1 MVQRFGGT
9 VVLTERFDA
18 EATLGDIERYRVT
31 FSHIVPTMFVRWLK
45 LAPETRARYDVSSLR
60 HVLHGAAPCP
70 PDVKRQMI
78 EWWGPILDEY
88 YAGTEGVGATSITSE
103 EWLAHPGSV
112 GRASRGTIHITDE
125 DGHEVPTGVEGMVWF
140 ESAQRAVYRGDPEQT
155 AAITH
160 PAGWQTLG
168 DVGYVDDDGYLFL
181 TDRWTHKIVT
191 GGANVFPREV
201 EDALLAHP
209 QVLDVAVIGVP
220 DDDMG
225 EAVRAVVQPVSW
237 DDASPELA
245 TELVAWCRDRLAHY
259 KCPRAVDFER
269 ELPRG
274 DNGKLYKRVLR
285 DRYWEGRTS
294 RIL

>member
-1 MVQRFGGT
+1 
-9 VVLTERFDA
+9 
-18 EATLGDIERYRVT
+18 VT

-45 LAPETRARYDVSSLR
+45 LPPETRARYDVSSLR

-70 PDVKRQMI
+70 PDVKRRMI

-88 YAGTEGVGATSITSE
+88 YAGTEGVGATSISSS
-103 EWLAHPGSV
+103 EWLTHPGSV
-112 GRASRGTIHITDE
+112 GRASRGTIHIADE
-125 DGHEVPTGVEGMVWF
+125 EGHEVPPGVEGMVWF

-155 AAITH
+155 DAITH
-160 PAGWQTLG
+160 TAGWQTLG

-201 EDALLAHP
+201 EDVLLAHP
-209 QVLDVAVIGVP
+209 RVLDVAVIGVP

-225 EAVRAVVQPVSW
+225 EAVRAVVQPVTW
-237 DDASPELA
+237 DDAGTDLA
-245 TELVAWCRDRLAHY
+245 AELVAWCRDRLAHY

-274 DNGKLYKRVLR
+274 DNGKLYKRQLR
-285 DRYWEGRTS
+285 DRYWEDRAS